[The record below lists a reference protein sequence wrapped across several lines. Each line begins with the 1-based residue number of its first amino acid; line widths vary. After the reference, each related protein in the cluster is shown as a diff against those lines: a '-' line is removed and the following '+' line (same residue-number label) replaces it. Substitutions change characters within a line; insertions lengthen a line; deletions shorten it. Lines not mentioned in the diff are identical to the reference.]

1 MEDKAVFVRL
11 TISDDDVG
19 ELFYNLNGRGI
30 HQIYGATIIRL
41 SKILAFRKSGE
52 NVSRLSQR

>member
-41 SKILAFRKSGE
+41 SKIVAFRKSGE
-52 NVSRLSQR
+52 DIS